1 MEKPYLLWLVA
12 GQSNAVGIA
21 EHSIESADY
30 CALFWDWSNQE
41 SKALKP
47 LHDPICGS
55 RFKGGSAW
63 PAFAR
68 LVFELTGKKSIMLN
82 VAYGASAVTT
92 ISSNTWYGESSP
104 RRATATQEWNAL
116 SAALLTDEISYELAG
131 LLWIQGEAECVS
143 VANGTIGI
151 QDYIDG
157 TLDVFDYFRDLVN
170 DQNLPIYMSQ
180 IGSHTSVRTNS
191 LFRIGYKAVQDAQVN
206 IANNNEKVYLAC
218 SIAKE
223 FVNSGM
229 MTDDI
234 HYSQLGYNK
243 VGETMARF
251 VYDYLS

>member
-92 ISSNTWYGESSP
+92 ISSNTWYGDSSP

-116 SAALLTDEISYELAG
+116 SAALSTDEISYELAG
-131 LLWIQGEAECVS
+131 LLWIQGEAECVP

-151 QDYIDG
+151 QDYVDG
-157 TLDVFDYFRDLVN
+157 TLNVFDYFRDLVN

-180 IGSHTSVRTNS
+180 IGSHTSVKTNS
-191 LFRIGYKAVQDAQVN
+191 LFRIGYKAVQDAQVD

-251 VYDYLS
+251 VCDYLS